1 MGFWKPVTRL
11 TACILALLLTLGAL
25 PAAMAAEAG
34 ADTGFTEPA
43 EPAEPNV
50 LAEPGEKAALSD
62 AREVLEIVT
71 DIAPEDAAN
80 PLTVLDIPESP
91 YFTDFSYS
99 ENILFSGIY
108 KTHRY
113 YFQVPE
119 YWDCQYVYAQIEVEL
134 SQLIQDV
141 PASLTFML
149 NSTPVATYR
158 MDYRSGRTQ
167 VFYVDIPLEYL
178 QEGYNT
184 FDITGYVRLYDDD
197 GCIDDFSGANWIC
210 VRGTSFL
217 QVGYAAKDPNR
228 RISAYPYPF
237 LSSLNESGS
246 NTEILVS
253 DKCDTGE
260 LAAALL
266 LRADLGSETKLED
279 RITLARLSDST
290 AQAAQRIIVSLR
302 SNLSDRY
309 RAAAEEVL
317 NGQDLSD
324 RALIRFLE
332 EDGTNVL
339 LITSDNGEAL
349 TEAAMMLM
357 DESRVSQEKSD
368 VAFVQ
373 TDASAGIR
381 AQIGSS
387 LESGRMT
394 LDSLMDSGLSFVG
407 PFHQV
412 GDIYLPFSGGYVLAE
427 SGMVDLKFRYSEN
440 LDFDRSVITVYWG
453 DVPVSSKR
461 LTRENAGGDTLSFT
475 MPDDVVGTYA
485 GKITIAF
492 DLELPDLFCTPRM
505 DEMPWAY
512 ITSDSSFYLPVGV
525 GVNYTLNQ
533 RPYPFEVSSR
543 FNDLNVVIPENIT
556 AAELDT
562 LGRLIA
568 LYGEDPSPY
577 GELKVSYAGSL
588 LADEDKNG
596 NLIVLG
602 TYADNSL
609 IRELNQ
615 NLHFQYSDTGSNFR
629 SNDVMV
635 LSDSYSRSITTLQL
649 LRSPYAEDRAVLV
662 VGALDDEGMLN
673 LHQFLTDAKNV
684 WKLEKD
690 TVLIDDEQDVRTFEL
705 AEKKAAVSTPI
716 LKRMLES
723 NEDTAVFTLV
733 STAVMLLF
741 LLAGILIL
749 IRIYW
754 RQKK

>member
-1 MGFWKPVTRL
+1 MRLRKPVTRL
-11 TACILALLLTLGAL
+11 MAWILALLLTLGAL
-25 PAAMAAEAG
+25 PAALASDAE
-34 ADTGFTEPA
+34 TPA
-43 EPAEPNV
+43 ETTAPAEVTQPD
-50 LAEPGEKAALSD
+50 EKAALTD
-62 AREVLEIVT
+62 AREVMEIVT
-71 DIAPEDAAN
+71 DTAPEDAAD
-80 PLTVLDIPESP
+80 PLTVLDIPEAP
-91 YFTDFSYS
+91 YYTDFSYS
-99 ENILFSGIY
+99 ENILFSGVY

-119 YWDCQYVYAQIEVEL
+119 YWDSRYVYAQIEVEL

-149 NSTPVATYR
+149 NDIPVATYR

-178 QEGYNT
+178 QEGYNS
-184 FDITGYVRLYDDD
+184 FDITGYVRLYDEE

-210 VRGTSFL
+210 VRDSSFI
-217 QVGYAAKDPNR
+217 QVGYAAMDPNR

-237 LSSLNESGS
+237 LSSMNESGS
-246 NTEILVS
+246 ETEILVS
-253 DKCDTGE
+253 DKCDPGE

-279 RITLARLSDST
+279 RITLARLCDSSDR
-290 AQAAQRIIVSLR
+290 AGRRVVISLR
-302 SNLSDRY
+302 ENLNDHY
-309 RAAAEEVL
+309 LVAAEEIL
-317 NGQDLSD
+317 KGQSLSD
-324 RALIRFLE
+324 WAMVAFLE
-332 EDGTNVL
+332 EGDVDTL
-339 LITSDNGEAL
+339 LITSDNGDAL
-349 TEAAMMLM
+349 AEAAMMLM
-357 DESRVSQEKSD
+357 DESRVSQERSD
-368 VAFVQ
+368 VAFV
-373 TDASAGIR
+373 SVNSSESIR

-394 LDSLMDSGLSFVG
+394 LDSLLNSGLSFVG
-407 PFHQV
+407 PFHQE

-461 LTRENAGGDTLSFT
+461 LTKENAGGDSLSFT

-512 ITSDSSFYLPVGV
+512 VTGDSSFYLPVGA
-525 GVNYTLNQ
+525 GGNYTLTQ

-562 LGRLIA
+562 LGRIVA
-568 LYGEDPSPY
+568 LYGENPSPY
-577 GELKVSYAGSL
+577 GELKVSYADSMVT
-588 LADEDKNG
+588 DEDKNG

-602 TYADNSL
+602 SYADNCL

-635 LSDSYSRSITTLQL
+635 LSDSYSRSISTLQL

-673 LHQFLTDAKNV
+673 LRQFLTAAKNI

-690 TVLIDDEQDVRTFEL
+690 TVLIDDEQSVRTFEL
-705 AEKKAAVSTPI
+705 SEKKAAVSTPI

>member
-1 MGFWKPVTRL
+1 MRLRKPVTRL
-11 TACILALLLTLGAL
+11 MAWILALLLTLGAL
-25 PAAMAAEAG
+25 PAAMASDAEA
-34 ADTGFTEPA
+34 PA
-43 EPAEPNV
+43 ETTAPAEATQPD
-50 LAEPGEKAALSD
+50 EKAALTD
-62 AREVLEIVT
+62 AREVMDIVT
-71 DIAPEDAAN
+71 DTAPEDAAD
-80 PLTVLDIPESP
+80 PLTVLDIPEAP
-91 YFTDFSYS
+91 YYTDFAYS
-99 ENILFSGIY
+99 ENILFSGVY
-108 KTHRY
+108 RTHRY

-119 YWDCQYVYAQIEVEL
+119 YWDSRYIYAQIEVEL

-149 NSTPVATYR
+149 NDIPVATYR

-178 QEGYNT
+178 KEGYNT
-184 FDITGYVRLYDDD
+184 FDITGYVRLYDEE
-197 GCIDDFSGANWIC
+197 GCIDDFSGANWVC
-210 VRGTSFL
+210 VRDSSFI
-217 QVGYAAKDPNR
+217 QVGYAAMDPNR

-237 LSSLNESGS
+237 LSSMNESGS
-246 NTEILVS
+246 ETEILVS
-253 DKCDTGE
+253 DKCDSGE

-279 RITLARLSDST
+279 RITLARLCDSSDR
-290 AQAAQRIIVSLR
+290 AGRRVVVSLR
-302 SNLSDRY
+302 ENLNDHY
-309 RAAAEEVL
+309 LAAAEEIL
-317 NGQDLSD
+317 KGQSLSD
-324 RALIRFLE
+324 WAMVAFLE
-332 EDGTNVL
+332 EGDVDTL
-339 LITSDNGEAL
+339 LITSDNGDAL
-349 TEAAMMLM
+349 AEAAMMLM
-357 DESRVSQEKSD
+357 DESRVSQERSD
-368 VAFVQ
+368 VAFVGVN
-373 TDASAGIR
+373 SSESIR

-394 LDSLMDSGLSFVG
+394 LDSLLNSGLSFVG
-407 PFHQV
+407 PFHQE

-461 LTRENAGGDTLSFT
+461 LTKENAGGDSLSFT

-512 ITSDSSFYLPVGV
+512 VTGDSSFYLPVGA
-525 GVNYTLNQ
+525 GGNYTLNQ

-562 LGRLIA
+562 LGRIVA
-568 LYGEDPSPY
+568 LYGENPSAY
-577 GELKVSYAGSL
+577 GELKVSYADSMVT
-588 LADEDKNG
+588 DEDKNG

-602 TYADNSL
+602 SYADNSL

-615 NLHFQYSDTGSNFR
+615 NLHFKYSDTGSNFR

-635 LSDSYSRSITTLQL
+635 LSDSYSRSISTLQL

-673 LHQFLTDAKNV
+673 LRQFLTTAENI

-690 TVLIDDEQDVRTFEL
+690 TVLIDDEQSVRTFEL
-705 AEKKAAVSTPI
+705 SEKKAAVSTPI

>member
-1 MGFWKPVTRL
+1 MRLRKPVTRL
-11 TACILALLLTLGAL
+11 MAWILALLLTLGAL
-25 PAAMAAEAG
+25 PAALASDAEA
-34 ADTGFTEPA
+34 PA
-43 EPAEPNV
+43 ETTAPAEVTQPD
-50 LAEPGEKAALSD
+50 EKAALTD
-62 AREVLEIVT
+62 AREVMEIVT
-71 DIAPEDAAN
+71 DTAPEDAAD
-80 PLTVLDIPESP
+80 PLTVLDIPEAP
-91 YFTDFSYS
+91 YYTDFSYS
-99 ENILFSGIY
+99 ENILFSGVY

-119 YWDCQYVYAQIEVEL
+119 YWDSRYVYAQIEVEL

-149 NSTPVATYR
+149 NDIPVATYR

-178 QEGYNT
+178 QEGYNS
-184 FDITGYVRLYDDD
+184 FDITGYVRLYDEE

-210 VRGTSFL
+210 VRDSSFI
-217 QVGYAAKDPNR
+217 QVGYAAMDPNR

-237 LSSLNESGS
+237 LSSMNESGS
-246 NTEILVS
+246 ETEILVS
-253 DKCDTGE
+253 DKCDPGE

-279 RITLARLSDST
+279 RITLARLCDSSDR
-290 AQAAQRIIVSLR
+290 AGRRVVVSLR
-302 SNLSDRY
+302 ENLNDHY
-309 RAAAEEVL
+309 LAAAEEIL
-317 NGQDLSD
+317 KGQSLSD
-324 RALIRFLE
+324 WAMVAFLE
-332 EDGTNVL
+332 EGDVDTL
-339 LITSDNGEAL
+339 LITSDNGDAL
-349 TEAAMMLM
+349 AEAAMMLM
-357 DESRVSQEKSD
+357 DESRVSQERSD
-368 VAFVQ
+368 VAFV
-373 TDASAGIR
+373 SVNSSESIR

-394 LDSLMDSGLSFVG
+394 LDSLLNSGLSFVG
-407 PFHQV
+407 PFHQE

-461 LTRENAGGDTLSFT
+461 LTKENAGGDSLSFT

-512 ITSDSSFYLPVGV
+512 VTGDSSFYLPVGA
-525 GVNYTLNQ
+525 GGNYTLTQ

-562 LGRLIA
+562 LGRIVA
-568 LYGEDPSPY
+568 LYGENPSPY
-577 GELKVSYAGSL
+577 GELKVSYADSMVT
-588 LADEDKNG
+588 DEDKNG

-602 TYADNSL
+602 SYADNSL

-635 LSDSYSRSITTLQL
+635 LSDSYSRSISTLQL

-673 LHQFLTDAKNV
+673 LRQFLTAAKNI

-690 TVLIDDEQDVRTFEL
+690 TVLIDDEQSVRTFEL
-705 AEKKAAVSTPI
+705 SEKKAAVSTPI